1 MSNENTD
8 DIIKKLFN
16 NAQAQPVPMDELSQ
30 LIVDT
35 TRKFLVDK
43 GFDHKVANLEE
54 IVAGLMFGELTII
67 NALGK
72 AVVQQHDLHE
82 LENTMPQ
89 YVDMI
94 ARYYTINI
102 DAIAAHL
109 HQLYVMK
116 MAGKL

>member
-1 MSNENTD
+1 MSTDNTVKQL
-8 DIIKKLFN
+8 IS
-16 NAQAQPVPMDELSQ
+16 NAHAQPVPMDELAQ

-35 TRKFLVDK
+35 TRKFLVEK

-54 IVAGLMFGELTII
+54 IIAGLMFGELTII

-72 AVVQQHDLHE
+72 AVVQQHDTHE

-109 HQLYVMK
+109 HQLYAMK

>member
-1 MSNENTD
+1 MSNKNAD

-43 GFDHKVANLEE
+43 GFDNKVANLEE
-54 IVAGLMFGELTII
+54 IIAGLMFGELIII

-72 AVVQQHDLHE
+72 AIIEQHDTHE
-82 LENTMPQ
+82 LSSSMSH
-89 YVDMI
+89 YIDMI

-102 DAIAAHL
+102 DSVAKNL
-109 HQLYVMK
+109 QQLYAMK
-116 MAGKL
+116 VVGKI